1 MRNYEYKGC
10 SANKG
15 GIGFVS
21 LLTLAFIVLKLV
33 GVISWPWI
41 WVLSPIW
48 ISGLITI
55 LLVIILFIW
64 LNKKK

>member
-48 ISGLITI
+48 IS
-55 LLVIILFIW
+55 
-64 LNKKK
+64 